1 MSEPVAMLRSARKIL
16 PRKGVAGRKCGSTGP
31 SVKTGESMT
40 LQTEPLTLQAEHIA
54 LRALEEAYAGDYEAV
69 EIHQRRYLGN
79 KAGVLDLIDE
89 VLTAAVGE
97 FDSLCDIFAGTGT
110 VSQHNNS
117 PAVQVIANDILFS
130 NYIPL
135 YAWLSPEPCNWE
147 RVFERIQ
154 SLNKLEAADDNY
166 VSEHFGG
173 TFFSLENARRIG
185 AVREQIEHYT
195 ASAREKA
202 VLLSSLIYAMDRVA
216 NTVGHYD
223 AFRSTMDSL
232 KPLELRPPLIRDAC
246 NERNAIY
253 NDDANALIGRIECD
267 VLYLDPPYNSRQYC
281 DLYHVLE
288 NVVRWQKPS
297 VFGKAKKFDRKALK
311 SKYNCKEAYRAMA
324 DLISR
329 AEARCILLSY
339 NNMGSKGDPR
349 SNARI
354 ADSEILELLERR
366 GQVEI
371 FEHDYRAFTTGKTA
385 VSDNKERIFFC
396 EVKKNAPS

>member
-1 MSEPVAMLRSARKIL
+1 
-16 PRKGVAGRKCGSTGP
+16 
-31 SVKTGESMT
+31 MT
-40 LQTEPLTLQAEHIA
+40 PQAP
-54 LRALEEAYAGDYEAV
+54 EEAHAGDYESV

-79 KAGVLDLIDE
+79 KAGVLDLIDG

-97 FDSLCDIFAGTGT
+97 FSSLCDIFAGTGT
-110 VSQHNNS
+110 VSQHYNS
-117 PAVQVIANDILFS
+117 PAVEVIANDILYS

-135 YAWLSPEPCNWE
+135 YAWLSPEPYDRE

-154 SLNKLEAADDNY
+154 SLNKLVAAGDNY

-173 TFFSLENARRIG
+173 TFFSPENARRIG
-185 AVREQIEHYT
+185 AIREQIEHYT
-195 ASAREKA
+195 AGTREKA

-223 AFRSTMDSL
+223 AFRATMDSF
-232 KPLELRPPLIRDAC
+232 KPLELRPPLVRDAC
-246 NERNAIY
+246 NAGNAIY

-297 VFGKAKKFDRKALK
+297 VFGKAKKFNRESLK
-311 SKYNCKEAYRAMA
+311 SRYNCKEAYRAMA

-329 AEARCILLSY
+329 AEARYILLSY

-354 ADSEILELLERR
+354 ADPEIVEILERR
-366 GQVEI
+366 GRVEV
-371 FEHDYRAFTTGKTA
+371 FEHDYRAFTAGKTGA
-385 VSDNKERIFFC
+385 SDNKERIFFC
-396 EVKKNAPS
+396 EVKKSSSVR